1 VSIFAYTSEVAFL
14 EVFVIGGKVVA
25 ITLISLIAPIDEGLT
40 QAIAS
45 YIARIKRLLFILHV
59 LAISIFLYGLR
70 VPPARRGCCYRR
82 AKKSDTFSMYK
93 CNSCAVSVR
102 FL

>member
-1 VSIFAYTSEVAFL
+1 MVCINYSLPLVLRVYFCLHIRGRFL

-59 LAISIFLYGLR
+59 LAISIFL
-70 VPPARRGCCYRR
+70 
-82 AKKSDTFSMYK
+82 
-93 CNSCAVSVR
+93 
-102 FL
+102 